1 MGTPRGA
8 VMDFDISAA
17 QRSVVSLESSHPM
30 VVIKFQEVKPT
41 SVLKLKNTNKNTS
54 CVILLC
60 STLFA
65 KNFLNYDDLTITR
78 YQMDNLP
85 QILIIVDLSTVSYA

>member
-41 SVLKLKNTNKNTS
+41 SVLKLRK
-54 CVILLC
+54 
-60 STLFA
+60 
-65 KNFLNYDDLTITR
+65 
-78 YQMDNLP
+78 
-85 QILIIVDLSTVSYA
+85 